1 MPESLLAPILTD
13 GARRL
18 HYFNGRVLTAE
29 DLRVEQDA
37 LRRRDARLGRA
48 LGEGVVEGLEVTA
61 AGGSRP
67 AVAITAGLALSRE
80 GEVLVLP
87 RDVTVNVV
95 PEASAA
101 DPGDALFVPCPGAA
115 TGTAI
120 PVGTGAYVLLAGPA
134 AVPSG
139 LAPRVGLADGGVAR
153 SCETRFVVEG
163 IQFRLAEIDLESE
176 TLVPEALADPLRDLA
191 ARANP
196 TAAERSRMRSLLA
209 HWCLG
214 TVEIGGFPRAHFGS
228 AAPPEAFRYGPLDAL
243 RDLAE
248 EEPGHVAPC
257 EVPLAVLFWRS
268 SGIAFVD
275 RWAVRRR
282 PQSPP
287 AGPAWAPHVG
297 ARRMAEAEAAFLQF
311 QEHVVELDAQG
322 VNLRASAAGTH
333 FAFLPPGGYAPAP
346 GGTTGSF
353 FNAFETFPEALDEA
367 LVRQHIFASCLEEPI
382 SLLPNVPRP
391 PLVLYRGEGFVLFR
405 RASGRVPVAEA
416 EEPSAPAAG
425 TTEPARGR
433 IAVVVTGTPEQMR
446 LFAEGYGRKT
456 VRLEVRNES
465 TGALHALSLPKDA
478 GIREADAFS
487 MVGFGRYG
495 ADPSVRFSTG
505 LIPAGTYRV
514 SLIASGQAT
523 RQQAVT
529 LAAGANPEVSFRL
542 SDKKRP
548 PSKGGKP
555 DRGIVVGPDWD
566 DRFGKVVI
574 VEERFREK
582 WPPREPDPWWDR
594 VGPVVN
600 PPPYVEEWAEAWG
613 GWVQRTRPG
622 AVVDPHDPKIFVN
635 PAFDPE
641 RVAES
646 PYAYV
651 AFGERGGYAP
661 VLLTAADRTLERG
674 VATEGA
680 LLPKGEA
687 SRRVEGTA
695 LAQVDAL
702 AAGWTGL
709 VAETMGV
716 SEATAGGLIAD
727 ARAEV
732 DGRKGSLRVFS
743 GVDAALEQ
751 ALVEAGFTDA
761 VAVANAGPAALVE
774 ALGQARMT
782 TALARLLVDEARQV
796 VPAAAWDLGATG
808 LGAGAVGSL
817 NQAGIRTVGDFQAAA
832 ADAAGRDRLR
842 QSLGVSDEGL
852 GVWEGALGGAYSSAR
867 LDLLAGGRDRA
878 PVTRIAAVDA
888 DAAGALAA
896 AGIRTVGDLAGA
908 DRAVVAEAVGA
919 AAADAVIAGARE
931 AMPVAAVSE
940 VSPEAALALNRE
952 GVRTLGALAS
962 ANADA
967 LAGPLGNRAVAEA
980 AIGGARA
987 RLRTG

>member
-48 LGEGVVEGLEVTA
+48 LGEGVIEGLEVTRTDGA
-61 AGGSRP
+61 RP
-67 AVAITAGLALSRE
+67 AVAITAGTALTRE
-80 GEVLVLP
+80 GEVLALP

-95 PEASAA
+95 PETSAA

-120 PVGTGAYVLLAGPA
+120 PVGTGAYLLLAGPA
-134 AVPSG
+134 AGPSG

-191 ARANP
+191 ARPNP
-196 TAAERSRMRSLLA
+196 TAAERSRLRSLLA

-248 EEPGHVAPC
+248 EEAGHVAPC
-257 EVPLAVLFWRS
+257 EVPLAVLFWLS

-282 PQSPP
+282 PQPPP

-297 ARRMAEAEAAFLQF
+297 ARRLAEAEAAFLQF
-311 QEHVVELDAQG
+311 QEHLAELGAQG
-322 VNLRASAAGTH
+322 VNVRASAAGTH

-346 GGTTGSF
+346 GGNTGSF
-353 FNAFETFPEALDEA
+353 FNAFETFPEVLDDA
-367 LVRQHIFASCLEEPI
+367 LVRQHVFASWLEEPI
-382 SLLPNVPRP
+382 SLLPDTSRP
-391 PLVLYRGEGFVLFR
+391 PLVLYQGDGFVLFR
-405 RASGRVPVAEA
+405 RASSRTPTPDAP
-416 EEPSAPAAG
+416 EPSAPATG

-446 LFAEGYGRKT
+446 LFVEGYGRKT
-456 VRLEVRNES
+456 VRLEVQNES

-478 GIREADAFS
+478 GIRGGDPFAMAA
-487 MVGFGRYG
+487 FGRYG
-495 ADPSVRFSTG
+495 ADPSVRFTTA

-529 LAAGANPEVSFRL
+529 LAAGANPEVTFKL
-542 SDKKRP
+542 SGRKP
-548 PSKGGKP
+548 PSTGGKP

-594 VGPVVN
+594 AGPVVN
-600 PPPYVEEWAEAWG
+600 PPPYVEEWAEDWG

-622 AVVDPHDPKIFVN
+622 AVVDPQDPKIFVN

-674 VATEGA
+674 VSTEGT

-687 SRRVEGTA
+687 SRRVEGSA
-695 LAQVDAL
+695 LSQVDAL

-709 VAETMGV
+709 VAEAMGV
-716 SEATAGGLIAD
+716 SEGTAAGLISD

-732 DGRKGSLRVFS
+732 DGRKGSLRVFT
-743 GVDAALEQ
+743 GVDAALER
-751 ALVEAGFTDA
+751 ALAEAGFTDA

-774 ALGQARMT
+774 ALGQAGMT

-808 LGAGAVGSL
+808 LGAGVVGSL

-852 GVWEGALGGAYSSAR
+852 GVWEGALGEAFASAR

-878 PVTRIAAVDA
+878 PVTRVGAVDA
-888 DAAGALAA
+888 EAASALVA
-896 AGIRTVGDLAGA
+896 AGIRTVGDLASA

-931 AMPVAAVSE
+931 AMPVAAVAE

-952 GVRTLGALAS
+952 GIRTLGALAT
-962 ANADA
+962 ADADA
-967 LAGPLGNRAVAEA
+967 LAGTLGNRPVAEA

-987 RLRTG
+987 RLRIG